1 LAVDEVEFREFF
13 ADQYARL
20 CWLGLLLTGDRA
32 EAEELAQEALA
43 RTWWRW
49 VVRRPNNPAAY
60 ARRVLVNRR
69 RSLLRRAGVEARFL
83 ARARPE
89 PVPPAGDE
97 QAMVLWQAVQ
107 ALPPRQRAVLVL
119 RFHGDEVEHQ
129 AAISLTTGLED
140 PGHAAGRHTGP
151 ARRRPMIRGGIMDM
165 VTVKQRQQ
173 AAWAS
178 GDYAAVGARLLLT
191 AELLCE
197 AVDLRAGERVLDVA
211 CGNGNAALA
220 AARRF
225 CQVVGVDYVPA
236 LLERARR
243 RAEAEGL
250 EATFQEGDAEAL
262 PFSDASF
269 DVVLSTCGA
278 MFAPDQEQTAS
289 ELLRVCRPGGRIG
302 MVNWTP
308 DSYVGELFR
317 AIGRHL
323 PPPPGVRPPVLWGS
337 QERLHELFGPGVSI
351 SAPRRSFL
359 WRFPSA
365 EHQVEFFATF
375 YGPTVKTLA
384 AVGDRAAALRADML
398 EAAWRFDVSEDGDTL
413 VLRMDYL
420 EAVIHKPAP

>member
-1 LAVDEVEFREFF
+1 
-13 ADQYARL
+13 
-20 CWLGLLLTGDRA
+20 
-32 EAEELAQEALA
+32 
-43 RTWWRW
+43 
-49 VVRRPNNPAAY
+49 
-60 ARRVLVNRR
+60 
-69 RSLLRRAGVEARFL
+69 
-83 ARARPE
+83 
-89 PVPPAGDE
+89 
-97 QAMVLWQAVQ
+97 
-107 ALPPRQRAVLVL
+107 
-119 RFHGDEVEHQ
+119 
-129 AAISLTTGLED
+129 
-140 PGHAAGRHTGP
+140 
-151 ARRRPMIRGGIMDM
+151 MIRGGIMDI

-178 GDYAAVGARLLLT
+178 GDYAPVGTRFPII

-236 LLERARR
+236 LLDRARR

-250 EATFQEGDAEAL
+250 EATFQEGDAEDL
-262 PFSDASF
+262 PFPDDAF
-269 DVVLSTCGA
+269 DVVLSACGA

-289 ELLRVCRPGGRIG
+289 ELLRVCRPGGCIG

-317 AIGRHL
+317 TMGRYL

-337 QERLHELFGPGVSI
+337 EERLHELFGPGVSI

-365 EHQVEFFATF
+365 EHQVAFFATF

-384 AVGDRAAALRADML
+384 AVGDRGAALRADML
-398 EAAWRFDVSEDGDTL
+398 EAARRFDVSEDGDTL